1 MEIGTV
7 KLVDID
13 REMRAAYLDYAMSVI
28 TARALPDVRDGLKPV
43 QRRILYAMNEIGL
56 SHSSAYKKSAR
67 IVGEVLGKY
76 HPHGDAPVYETMV
89 RMAQDFSMRY
99 MLVDGQG
106 NFGSVD
112 GDPPAAMRY
121 TEARL
126 AAIAEE
132 LLADLD
138 KNTVDFVD
146 NFDATLKEPSVLP
159 ARLPNL
165 LINGASGIAVGM
177 ATNIPPHNLGEVAD
191 AIVFILDQ
199 FQRAVDAGI
208 PFEMAQARVHG
219 RPLEKDVVP
228 GLRKHLSPE
237 FKDLLAQEYQ
247 SKVAALDKPPRTKE
261 QKDELEYDAFLDVV
275 DQIVDVPVERLA
287 QFVLG
292 PDFPTGGIIIGRK
305 GITDAFT
312 TGHGRIV
319 IRAKAFIEDRSGDR
333 STIIITELPYQ
344 INKATLVERIADLIR
359 DKRIE
364 GVSELRDESDRQGMR
379 VVIELRRDVQA
390 RQILN
395 NLFKLTAMQSAFSVN
410 LLALVDGEPRVLNL
424 KRLMQH
430 YIDYRYQVIT
440 RRIQF
445 DLDKARAR
453 AHILEGL
460 KIALDN
466 LDEVISTIRNSP
478 DAEVARTRLI
488 KKFKLSELQAQ
499 AILDMQLRRLAAL
512 ERKKIEQELA
522 EVLKLIG
529 QLEDLLAH
537 PIKVYGLIKQD
548 LVELKGK
555 YGDERRTKIRE
566 EEAEDFTAEDLIAD
580 EDVVVAV
587 SLRNYFKRV
596 PADQFRA
603 QPRRSPARAVT
614 AVVAKEQDPAVL
626 LVSANTHDTIVFVS
640 NVGKGYALKCHEI
653 PAGDR
658 QARGV
663 PLSNFLSTAM
673 AEERIAGMAALRE
686 QNGSSITLVTRQGEI
701 KRVLAADLA
710 GTRASGLNVMS
721 MEPKDEV
728 VWAGATDPGQEIIIV
743 TARGQ
748 SIRFEPETEARSSG
762 RGSGG
767 VRAIRLADDDA
778 VVAVD
783 LVDKDGSLMV
793 VTRLGYGKCTELA
806 DYSPQGRG
814 GGGVMT
820 ANVTDKYGLLIAARV
835 IAAGDDVMIVSAQGQ
850 VVRKPFEEI
859 NALPRANRGVRLV
872 ELEAAD
878 SPVAIL
884 RLRPDKKSSAQPL
897 LPESAPP
904 ARPRKSAPADG
915 SEAKS
920 EPKSGPNTAEKRAVR
935 SAATAPHGAKAA
947 KPAGPA
953 GAEKKAPAAPAPS
966 RQKEKGEAKAKGKTK
981 GAEPATDKRAA
992 RPAAAAKGKVAGV
1005 PAHAAPAAP
1014 SAEAQTAVTD
1024 EPSKTPPPSP
1034 VRMRKQAEEKAHAA
1048 APAMPAAEKK
1058 QAPVAPSSPR
1068 PTVSK
1073 KDADKKKVTVIP
1085 PSARPTA
1092 SKTAAQKTSAPAD
1105 AATGEKHVKRRLLP
1119 PEPTTAAKQPPKRRG
1134 KDDIVIRAG
1143 GKTTVVPR
1151 SELLPGEAEPRRA
1164 EHSEPQPHKHEKRKT
1179 EKQIPLP
1186 LWGNEPP
1193 KKK

>member
-1 MEIGTV
+1 MAT
-7 KLVDID
+7 
-13 REMRAAYLDYAMSVI
+13 RQPPCA
-28 TARALPDVRDGLKPV
+28 TP
-43 QRRILYAMNEIGL
+43 RRVWPL
-56 SHSSAYKKSAR
+56 S
-67 IVGEVLGKY
+67 
-76 HPHGDAPVYETMV
+76 P
-89 RMAQDFSMRY
+89 
-99 MLVDGQG
+99 
-106 NFGSVD
+106 
-112 GDPPAAMRY
+112 
-121 TEARL
+121 
-126 AAIAEE
+126 EE

-177 ATNIPPHNLGEVAD
+177 ATNIPPHNLVEVCD
-191 AIVFILDQ
+191 AIVYILDQ
-199 FQRAVDAGI
+199 FQRAVDLGI
-208 PFEMAQARVHG
+208 PFEMAQERVHS
-219 RPLEKDVVP
+219 RPLDKDVLP
-228 GLRKHLSPE
+228 GLRKQLSPE
-237 FKDLLAQEYQ
+237 LKELLAQEYQ
-247 SKVAALDKPPRTKE
+247 SKVAALDKPPKTKE
-261 QKDELEYDAFLDVV
+261 QKDELEHDAFLDVV
-275 DQIVDVPVERLA
+275 DQIVDVPVERLV

-305 GITDAFT
+305 GITDAYT

-344 INKATLVERIADLIR
+344 INKATLVERIADLVR

-379 VVIELRRDVQA
+379 IVIELRRDVQA

-424 KRLMQH
+424 KRLLQH

-478 DAEVARTRLI
+478 DADVARTRLI

-522 EVLKLIG
+522 ELLKLID

-537 PIKVYGLIKQD
+537 PIKVYGLMKQD
-548 LVELKGK
+548 LIELKTK
-555 YGDERRTKIRE
+555 YGDERRTKIVE

-614 AVVAKEQDPAVL
+614 AVVAKEQDPAAV
-626 LVSANTHDTIVFVS
+626 LVSANTHDTIVFIS
-640 NVGKGYALKCHEI
+640 NTGKGYALKCHEI

-673 AEERIAGMAALRE
+673 AEERIVGMAALRE
-686 QNGSSITLVTRQGEI
+686 QNGNSITLVTRQGEI

-710 GTRASGLNVMS
+710 GTRASGINVMS

-728 VWAGATDPGQEIIIV
+728 VWAGATEPGQEIIIV

-778 VVAVD
+778 VVAAD
-783 LVDKDGSLMV
+783 LVDKDGALMV
-793 VTRLGYGKCTELA
+793 ITRLGFGKRTDMA

-814 GGGVMT
+814 GGGIMT
-820 ANVTDKYGLLIAARV
+820 ANIIDKYGLLVAARV

-859 NALPRANRGVRLV
+859 NALPRANRGVRLI

-878 SPVAIL
+878 SAVAIL
-884 RLRPDKKSSAQPL
+884 RLRPDKKSPAQPP

-904 ARPRKSAPADG
+904 AKPKKAAPDGASATDA
-915 SEAKS
+915 
-920 EPKSGPNTAEKRAVR
+920 EPKTGEKKAVR
-935 SAATAPHGAKAA
+935 SAATVSHKEPPTKTARPAA
-947 KPAGPA
+947 
-953 GAEKKAPAAPAPS
+953 AETKAPPAPAPS
-966 RQKEKGEAKAKGKTK
+966 GQKGKVEAKAKGATKAEAKGTKPPSAAQGKDK
-981 GAEPATDKRAA
+981 GA
-992 RPAAAAKGKVAGV
+992 
-1005 PAHAAPAAP
+1005 AAPAA
-1014 SAEAQTAVTD
+1014 TAKGKAKAKDAGLPAHPAPPAAPVATVSD

-1034 VRMRKQAEEKAHAA
+1034 VRMRKQAEEKAHE
-1048 APAMPAAEKK
+1048 APSTTPAAEKK
-1058 QAPVAPSSPR
+1058 QALVALVAPVAPA
-1068 PTVSK
+1068 PTVSA
-1073 KDADKKKVTVIP
+1073 KDESVEPSARHGAHEKTVTVIP
-1085 PSARPTA
+1085 PTARPT
-1092 SKTAAQKTSAPAD
+1092 
-1105 AATGEKHVKRRLLP
+1105 
-1119 PEPTTAAKQPPKRRG
+1119 PEPGTQAKQPPQRRG

-1151 SELLPGEAEPRRA
+1151 GELLPGESAPRRA
-1164 EHSEPQPHKHEKRKT
+1164 DQPAPPPQKHDKHKPET
-1179 EKQIPLP
+1179 QIPLP
-1186 LWGNEPP
+1186 LWGSEPP